1 MSCAFLISSMNVFV
15 LGLTTAQIT
24 GISLSV
30 AVVCA
35 FMAALVVLGLVAIAM
50 RRRKLHGITLPTAEY
65 VASYFT
71 KECNF

>member
-35 FMAALVVLGLVAIAM
+35 FMAALVVLGVVAIAM
-50 RRRKLHGITLPTAEY
+50 RRRKSLPTAEY

-71 KECNF
+71 KGCNF